1 MGTCTKCPRSI
12 QEAFENQPSALFH
25 SDTFVGRDQIS
36 KKPPQSPHVPRLHV
50 HLVVLQD
57 GHVVPFLHVA
67 VNFGPDKLKYSYVAD
82 TKVIAQPYA
91 FLCNLLYYKTAPCKE
106 HCLMTQTTLVHRL
119 SCDLRLSK
127 LFDVLACIK
136 IPSINDLEKI

>member
-57 GHVVPFLHVA
+57 GHVVPFLHMA
-67 VNFGPDKLKYSYVAD
+67 VNFGPDNLKYSYVAD
-82 TKVIAQPYA
+82 TKLIAQPYV
-91 FLCNLLYYKTAPCKE
+91 FPLCNLLYSN
-106 HCLMTQTTLVHRL
+106 CLTICISLQSITIFTIQVLYNCTL
-119 SCDLRLSK
+119 
-127 LFDVLACIK
+127 
-136 IPSINDLEKI
+136 